1 MKTFKIILNKII
13 NFFKSL
19 FKSKPKEDI
28 KNDEPIEPKI
38 KRLTYT
44 KRTDN

>member
-1 MKTFKIILNKII
+1 METLKLTIQKLI

-19 FKSKPKEDI
+19 FKTKSKI
-28 KNDEPIEPKI
+28 KIEEPVKTEV

>member
-1 MKTFKIILNKII
+1 MRLERRSLKHLDI
-13 NFFKSL
+13 FKSL
-19 FKSKPKEDI
+19 FKSNPKADI
-28 KNDEPIEPKI
+28 KNDEPIEPQI